1 MQTIQAGLADFNQR
15 FADITTQD
23 AALRL
28 QAENPQRFQEYQ
40 NYWTALTNAEQQ
52 RQQVSQQREAMTQQR
67 VAVGTQ
73 EFNRV
78 AALHDQAFKA
88 EHPELVRDPVKFRE
102 TQLAAQKY
110 LLEKGLSKQELENHW
125 HGRASFSLREKI
137 SQDILLDAVRWRMAQ
152 DRFQESRSNNRQ
164 LPPVQKPGVRQDR
177 SESLHAEAEKASRA
191 LDRTGHV
198 RDAVRLMQVQRRLGR
213 R

>member
-1 MQTIQAGLADFNQR
+1 MYRLGLGDARAQGDVGQAPHEINDQARQPGDPLAAERAQHEEYYRQEREAQQRIASMGSAEQQFAATEQHLVQTIQAGLADFNQR

-73 EFNRV
+73 EFQRV
-78 AALHDQAFKA
+78 AALHDQAFEA

-110 LLEKGLSKQELENHW
+110 LAREGPLERGTGAIGTVGEFSVC
-125 HGRASFSLREKI
+125 GRK
-137 SQDILLDAVRWRMAQ
+137 
-152 DRFQESRSNNRQ
+152 
-164 LPPVQKPGVRQDR
+164 
-177 SESLHAEAEKASRA
+177 
-191 LDRTGHV
+191 
-198 RDAVRLMQVQRRLGR
+198 
-213 R
+213 